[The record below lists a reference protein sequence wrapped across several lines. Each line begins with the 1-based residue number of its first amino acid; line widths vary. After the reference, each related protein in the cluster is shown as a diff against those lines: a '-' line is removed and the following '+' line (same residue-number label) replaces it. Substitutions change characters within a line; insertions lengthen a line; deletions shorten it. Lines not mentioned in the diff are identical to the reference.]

1 MNTDIEIKDLM
12 IHFYTKEGMVKAV
25 DGVDLLLESGKIIG
39 IVGET
44 GSGKSVLGLSIL
56 NILADNAKK
65 SGSILYRGKD
75 LLSLDNENIREIRGR
90 EISLIPQNPSTAF
103 NPILKIGTQINEL
116 YYYHEKETRRSCK
129 IRSLD
134 HLKKF
139 FFNSEERI
147 YNSYNFQLSGGM
159 SQRALTAM
167 GSALNPQWIIAD
179 EPTKGLD
186 AVIRK
191 QVYQVFKDLKEEQG
205 VSMLLITHDL
215 MLASRLCDEIIVMYA
230 GKILEKG
237 TSDRVFN
244 NPMHPYTQGLIDA
257 QPSKKLVPLEGIAPS
272 LTNLPT
278 GCRFHPRC
286 KYAKEVCRFEEPQI
300 YTVKGSKVRCY
311 LYDKDS
317 GLKEG
322 I

>member
-1 MNTDIEIKDLM
+1 
-12 IHFYTKEGMVKAV
+12 
-25 DGVDLLLESGKIIG
+25 
-39 IVGET
+39 
-44 GSGKSVLGLSIL
+44 
-56 NILADNAKK
+56 
-65 SGSILYRGKD
+65 
-75 LLSLDNENIREIRGR
+75 
-90 EISLIPQNPSTAF
+90 
-103 NPILKIGTQINEL
+103 
-116 YYYHEKETRRSCK
+116 
-129 IRSLD
+129 
-134 HLKKF
+134 
-139 FFNSEERI
+139 
-147 YNSYNFQLSGGM
+147 M

-237 TSDRVFN
+237 TSDKVFN